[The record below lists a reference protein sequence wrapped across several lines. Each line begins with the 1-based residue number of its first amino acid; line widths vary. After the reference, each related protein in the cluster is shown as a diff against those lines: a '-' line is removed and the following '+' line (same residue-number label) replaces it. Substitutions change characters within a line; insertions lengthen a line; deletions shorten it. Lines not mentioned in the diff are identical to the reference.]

1 MESAGQKED
10 LSHSTT
16 GDPQGK
22 TLQQE
27 ILQWESATGK
37 SMPHIS

>member
-16 GDPQGK
+16 GDPQRK
-22 TLQQE
+22 NLQQE
-27 ILQWESATGK
+27 ILQWESPTGK